1 MEPSSSTGSGAAA
14 ATVAGVVLCVI
25 GAAVLLF
32 AWVVYGFYGFCE
44 NCDTPPRT
52 VSSAVVAALPYWVA
66 AVVVL
71 AVACYVLMLGGRPR
85 RPSCFKAVVLGIV
98 AVATFSGALL
108 FLVLVAVRSVEGAAG
123 GPVILIAI
131 LVIVPAWVWATVAL
145 AQRASRRA

>member
-25 GAAVLLF
+25 GGALLLL

-52 VSSAVVAALPYWVA
+52 VSRAVGAALPYWVA

-71 AVACYVLMLGGRPR
+71 AAACYVLMLGRRTR

-98 AVATFSGALL
+98 AAGTSSGGL
-108 FLVLVAVRSVEGAAG
+108 FVVVEVGEGLRGAAG
-123 GPVILIAI
+123 GPLILLAI
-131 LVIVPAWVWATVAL
+131 LVLVPAWIALTVAL
-145 AQRASRRA
+145 ARRASRRS